1 MSLNFADLFDETYY
15 LETNPDVAQA
25 IASGVFTSGLAHF
38 TQLGRLENRQP
49 SAFFDTNYYLST
61 NPDIAQAIAAGIIP
75 SAIDHFVESGQQEGR
90 EPILSFDSSYYLA
103 QNPDV
108 AQAVAIGVFSGAY
121 EHFLRFGQQER
132 RNPLALFDSNYYL
145 AQYGDVA
152 AAVAAGSFKSAFQHF
167 VLFGETENRRPSADF
182 DGQAYL
188 ARYGDVAAVV
198 AAGSLKS
205 AFQHFVLFGQT
216 ENRLGVN
223 TVPVVSNQAVTTN
236 EDGAVTINGLL
247 NASDSNGDAIAI
259 ASVDQPANGTVTI
272 NDDGTLSYTPNL
284 NFNGSESFTYTVA
297 DPYGGTAIATVDVL
311 VNPLPD
317 PPIATNDSISATED
331 LPLTIGRDLLLGNDI
346 EPDGQDLMI
355 IGFTQPTN
363 GSVEGNGDG
372 TYRYIPN
379 AHFNGTDSFTYTITD
394 GLDGS
399 ASATV
404 TIAVEAVN
412 DIAIARADAFTTDE
426 DTSLSFAEASLLA
439 NDTDVEDGLPT
450 ILSFT
455 QPTSGSL
462 ARDDDG
468 TYLYTPDPN
477 FNGSDSFT
485 YTVTDSNGGTA
496 VASVTLLVNSINDLP
511 IVSSNIATTVED
523 TPLVLNAADLL
534 ANDSDVEG
542 SLLINNFTQPENG
555 SLSVNGNGTYL
566 YTPDP
571 NFNGSDSFTYTVTD
585 SSGGTAVAT
594 VTLTVAPG
602 NDLPIA
608 NNNSFSLNEDGTLT
622 ITADDLL
629 SNDTDV
635 DGNSLLITN
644 FTPTQN
650 GRLVDQGANTYVYTP
665 DPNFNGTDFFT
676 YTITDGTS
684 NNATAVAVVTLTIN
698 SINDVPIVGND
709 AFTTNEDTVLTLSV
723 ANLLTNDVD
732 MDGEPVTI
740 ISFDQPTNGNV
751 MGFGNGT
758 YLYMPDR
765 DFSGSDTFTYTVRDG
780 VGATASATVNLTVIR
795 DTNIPPVAANDVIT
809 TDEDTAIASF
819 NVLANDLD
827 AENIPLT
834 LVSVTAPSQGNVT
847 FTEEGLITY
856 TPNLDFNGDDSFTYI
871 VRDENQATATA
882 TVQIAVNAV
891 NDAPVLTTSLLPQLR
906 AIAVDD
912 LNSPGNMVFDL
923 LGSRVTDADESAV
936 VGIAITQADSAN
948 GTWQYSLDSG
958 NNWIGLSEVSE
969 ESAQLLA
976 GNQLIRFRPELGF
989 EGVVSFAYHAWDQ
1002 TEGQDGAT
1010 LDLTTIGTGGS
1021 TAFSSGT
1028 ETAMLPVVMGG
1039 ILLPGTMPG
1048 I

>member
-1 MSLNFADLFDETYY
+1 MTLSISDLFDEAYY
-15 LETNPDVAQA
+15 LANNPDVATAVQA
-25 IASGVFTSGLAHF
+25 GQLSSGFQHFIRYGQYVLSGK
-38 TQLGRLENRQP
+38 P
-49 SAFFDTNYYLST
+49 SRAPSPLFDE
-61 NPDIAQAIAAGIIP
+61 A
-75 SAIDHFVESGQQEGR
+75 
-90 EPILSFDSSYYLA
+90 YYLA
-103 QNPDV
+103 NNPDV
-108 AQAVAIGVFSGAY
+108 ATAVQAGQLSSGFQHFIRYGQFVLGSKLSRAPSPLFDEAYYLANNPDVVAAINRGDLSSGY
-121 EHFLRFGQQER
+121 EHFVRYGQFAVDTNYN
-132 RNPLALFDSNYYL
+132 RNPSRLYDERFYLEHNPDILAALGRGEIESGFRHYILYGQKAGRIAVNTPPVVGADSFTISEDTLGAITPNLL
-145 AQYGDVA
+145 ANDSDRDGDVLQI
-152 AAVAAGSFKSAFQHF
+152 AGF
-167 VLFGETENRRPSADF
+167 
-182 DGQAYL
+182 
-188 ARYGDVAAVV
+188 
-198 AAGSLKS
+198 
-205 AFQHFVLFGQT
+205 
-216 ENRLGVN
+216 
-223 TVPVVSNQAVTTN
+223 TN
-236 EDGAVTINGLL
+236 
-247 NASDSNGDAIAI
+247 
-259 ASVDQPANGTVTI
+259 PAHGTLTNNNGTF
-272 NDDGTLSYTPNL
+272 SYTPNL
-284 NFNGSESFTYTVA
+284 NYEGTDSFTYRVA
-297 DPYGGTAIATVDVL
+297 DGYGGVTSATVSITIQ
-311 VNPLPD
+311 PSPD
-317 PPIATNDSISATED
+317 IPVAANDTYSISED
-331 LPLTIGRDLLLGNDI
+331 GSLTIGSTLLLANDTD
-346 EPDGQDLMI
+346 PDGQALLI
-355 IGFTQPTN
+355 TGFTQPAG
-363 GSVEGNGDG
+363 GSVVGNGDG
-372 TYRYIPN
+372 TYLYTPSPN
-379 AHFNGTDSFTYTITD
+379 FNGTDSFTYTITD

-399 ASATV
+399 ATATV
-404 TIAVEAVN
+404 TIAVGAVN
-412 DIAIARADAFTTDE
+412 DIAIAGADAFTTDE

-455 QPTSGSL
+455 QPENGSL
-462 ARDDDG
+462 SKNGNG
-468 TYLYTPDPN
+468 TYLYTPDPD

-485 YTVTDSNGGTA
+485 YTVTDSSGGTA
-496 VASVTLLVNSINDLP
+496 AATVTLLINSINDLP
-511 IVSSNIATTVED
+511 IASSDIATTVED
-523 TPLVLNAADLL
+523 TLLVLNAADLL
-534 ANDSDVEG
+534 ANDSDVED
-542 SLLINNFTQPENG
+542 SLLIDNFTQPENG

-571 NFNGSDSFTYTVTD
+571 DFNGSDSFTYTVTD

-594 VTLTVAPG
+594 VTLTVASA

-608 NNNSFSLNEDGTLT
+608 NANSFSFDEDGTLT

-650 GRLVDQGANTYVYTP
+650 GRLVDRGANTFVYTP

-709 AFTTNEDTVLTLSV
+709 AFSTNEDTVLTLSV
-723 ANLLTNDVD
+723 ADLLANDVD
-732 MDGEPVTI
+732 MDGEAPTI
-740 ISFDQPTNGNV
+740 IGFDQPTNGNV

-758 YLYMPDR
+758 YFYMPDR
-765 DFSGSDTFTYTVRDG
+765 DFSGSDAFTYTVRDG

-795 DTNIPPVAANDVIT
+795 DTNIPPVAENDVLT

-827 AENIPLT
+827 AEDIPLT

-871 VRDENQATATA
+871 VRDGNQATATA
-882 TVQIAVNAV
+882 TVQVTVNAV

-923 LGSRVTDADESAV
+923 LGSRVTDADEGAV

-989 EGVVSFAYHAWDQ
+989 EGVVSFVYHAWDR
-1002 TEGQDGAT
+1002 TEGQDGAV